1 MDSLIS
7 SSGSLKSSGTT
18 SRPSSCPALG
28 TPVTGGP
35 ILFGPKDA
43 LCRSYTKGS
52 PCVSGGW
59 RDQQFNQ
66 RTQQRFAPFSNIVN
80 ELKEPQVKRQLLL
93 RNPPVRSE
101 PRPQQ
106 RPKALNRVDMDFAKS
121 IPILVAGELPG
132 RVTHGVE
139 TEGNIVNCE
148 SDPGKLG
155 SLSVS
160 SYSPYSMKAIHYVPL
175 GPST

>member
-52 PCVSGGW
+52 SCVSGAW
-59 RDQQFNQ
+59 RDQQFH
-66 RTQQRFAPFSNIVN
+66 PS
-80 ELKEPQVKRQLLL
+80 
-93 RNPPVRSE
+93 
-101 PRPQQ
+101 
-106 RPKALNRVDMDFAKS
+106 
-121 IPILVAGELPG
+121 G
-132 RVTHGVE
+132 
-139 TEGNIVNCE
+139 
-148 SDPGKLG
+148 SDPAKPTPRSSELTSSIGEKLV
-155 SLSVS
+155 LCKLVRA
-160 SYSPYSMKAIHYVPL
+160 MVC
-175 GPST
+175 

>member
-1 MDSLIS
+1 
-7 SSGSLKSSGTT
+7 LKSSGTT

-52 PCVSGGW
+52 SCVSGGW

-80 ELKEPQVKRQLLL
+80 GHGSTSASSQVTRAGWLGSSWRQPASPQRGSLGSGGVALGR
-93 RNPPVRSE
+93 
-101 PRPQQ
+101 RPQ
-106 RPKALNRVDMDFAKS
+106 
-121 IPILVAGELPG
+121 LPRG
-132 RVTHGVE
+132 VT
-139 TEGNIVNCE
+139 C
-148 SDPGKLG
+148 
-155 SLSVS
+155 
-160 SYSPYSMKAIHYVPL
+160 Y
-175 GPST
+175 